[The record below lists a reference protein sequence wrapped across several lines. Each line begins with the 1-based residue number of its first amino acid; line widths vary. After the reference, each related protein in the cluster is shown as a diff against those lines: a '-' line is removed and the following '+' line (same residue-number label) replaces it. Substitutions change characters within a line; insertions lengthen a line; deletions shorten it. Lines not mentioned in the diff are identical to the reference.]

1 MSGTIDLS
9 TIIFL
14 VIAVL
19 IFLRLRSVLGKRT
32 GNEKPPYD
40 PYSAQQAGGAARD
53 KVVPLPGTEQQ
64 QGGHRESAS
73 EDQLQE
79 MVRDYAPK
87 GSPLAEKLAAIM
99 RADRSFDLRHFIEGA
114 NTAYEMVVTAFAAGN
129 TATLKELLS
138 PDVYQSFVS
147 AIEERERAGETVD
160 FKFVGIDKTEIADA
174 NLVNGEAQI
183 TVKFVSEFITVTRD
197 KEGRIIEGDPKEI
210 QEVTDHWTFSREV
223 GESDPNWVLIA
234 TETES

>member
-40 PYSAQQAGGAARD
+40 PYSAQQAGGAAGD
-53 KVVPLPGTEQQ
+53 KVVPLPGTEQP
-64 QGGHRESAS
+64 GSPRESAS
-73 EDQLQE
+73 DDQLQE

-99 RADRSFDLRHFIEGA
+99 RADRGFDLRQFVEGS

-129 TATLKELLS
+129 TATLRELLS
-138 PDVYQSFVS
+138 PEVYQSFVS

-174 NLVNGEAQI
+174 NLLNGEAQI

-197 KEGRIIEGDPKEI
+197 KEGRIIEGDPKQI

-223 GESDPNWVLIA
+223 DSPDPNWVLIA
-234 TETES
+234 TETEV

>member
-53 KVVPLPGTEQQ
+53 KVVQLPGTEQQ
-64 QGGHRESAS
+64 GGSRESAS

-79 MVRDYAPK
+79 LVRDYAPK

-99 RADRSFDLRHFIEGA
+99 RADRGFDLRQFIEGA

-138 PDVYQSFVS
+138 SDVYKSFAS
-147 AIEERERAGETVD
+147 AIEERESAGETVD

-183 TVKFVSEFITVTRD
+183 TVKFVSEFITVTHD

-210 QEVTDHWTFSREV
+210 QDVTDHWTFSRQINA
-223 GESDPNWVLIA
+223 SDPNWVLIA

>member
-19 IFLRLRSVLGKRT
+19 IFLRLRSVLGRRT

-53 KVVPLPGTEQQ
+53 KVVPLPGTDQ
-64 QGGHRESAS
+64 QGGSRESAS

-87 GSPLAEKLAAIM
+87 GSRLAEKLAAIM
-99 RADRSFDLRHFIEGA
+99 RADRNFDLRQFVEGA
-114 NTAYEMVVTAFAAGN
+114 NTAYEMIVTAFAAGN
-129 TATLKELLS
+129 TATLNDLLS

-147 AIEERERAGETVD
+147 AIEERERAGESVD
-160 FKFVGIDKTEIADA
+160 FKFVGIDQTEIADA

-183 TVKFVSEFITVTRD
+183 TLRFVSEFITVTRD
-197 KEGRIIEGDPKEI
+197 KDGQIVDGDPKQI
-210 QEVTDHWTFSREV
+210 QEVTDNWTFSRNL
-223 GESDPNWVLIA
+223 GSNDPNWVLIA
-234 TETES
+234 TETEE

>member
-53 KVVPLPGTEQQ
+53 KVVPLPGSEQP
-64 QGGHRESAS
+64 GGQRDIAS

-129 TATLKELLS
+129 TATLKDLLS

-160 FKFVGIDKTEIADA
+160 FKFVGIDKTEFSDA
-174 NLVNGEAQI
+174 NLINGEAQI

-210 QEVTDHWTFSREV
+210 QEVTDHWTFSRRV
-223 GESDPNWVLIA
+223 DSADPNWLLIA
-234 TETES
+234 TETDS

>member
-1 MSGTIDLS
+1 MSGTIDFS

-40 PYSAQQAGGAARD
+40 PYSAQQAGSPTRE
-53 KVVPLPGTEQQ
+53 KVVPLPGTEQP
-64 QGGHRESAS
+64 GGYRENAG

-87 GSPLAEKLAAIM
+87 GSPLAEKLAAII
-99 RADRSFDLRHFIEGA
+99 RAERGFDLREFVEGA
-114 NTAYEMVVTAFAAGN
+114 KTAYEMIVTAFAAGN

-138 PDVYQSFVS
+138 QDVYQSFVS

-160 FKFVGIDKTEIADA
+160 FKFVGIDKTEVVDA

-197 KEGRIIEGDPKEI
+197 QEGRVVDGDPKEI
-210 QEVTDHWTFSREV
+210 QEVTDNWTFSRTV
-223 GESDPNWVLIA
+223 GASDPNWVLIA
-234 TETES
+234 TETET